1 MAEQNGMIIEI
12 GELVFREVCS
22 FIKTQDMKALGL
34 DYIEVNLSFVQCIQ
48 ENLAQR
54 LTDIMREYGIDPHQI
69 NFEITETASS
79 VKAQTL
85 QKNMDQLISLGST
98 FSMDDYGTGFATAN
112 YLVNLPFELV
122 KIDKSILWSAMED
135 QDAFI
140 ILRHTVEMLNA
151 LRKKIIVEGVETQ
164 KMVEVLTEMHCDY
177 LQGFLYSKPLP
188 EEDFIRFLS
197 DKN

>member
-1 MAEQNGMIIEI
+1 
-12 GELVFREVCS
+12 
-22 FIKTQDMKALGL
+22 MKALGL

-48 ENLAQR
+48 DNLAPQ
-54 LTDIMREYGIDPHQI
+54 LAGIMQEYGIDPHLI

-79 VKAQTL
+79 VKAKTL
-85 QKNMDQLISLGST
+85 LKNMDYLISIGNT
-98 FSMDDYGTGFATAN
+98 FSMDDYGTGFSTAN